1 MVVDTSALMAIFF
14 DEPDAAEFEVAID
27 ADPTRLISMGTVLE
41 CSMVLEARFGEAGVR
56 EFDYLLH
63 RLSFTSTPVDG
74 EQMEWGRLAFRNFG
88 KGRHR
93 AGLNFGDCFAYAL
106 SKTSGEPLL
115 FKGGD
120 FSLTDIPVVRSSPP

>member
-14 DEPDAAEFEVAID
+14 DEPDAAEFEDAID
-27 ADPTRLISMGTVLE
+27 GDPTRLISMGTVLE
-41 CSMVLEARFGEAGVR
+41 CSIVLEARYGEAAVR
-56 EFDYLLH
+56 ELDYLLH
-63 RLSFTSTPVDG
+63 RLSFALTPVDG
-74 EQMEWGRLAFRNFG
+74 EQMEWGRLAFRNYG

-115 FKGGD
+115 FKGAD
-120 FSLTDIPVVRSSPP
+120 FSLTDLQVARSSPR

>member
-14 DEPDAAEFEVAID
+14 DEPDAAEFEDAID
-27 ADPTRLISMGTVLE
+27 ADPARLISMGTVLE
-41 CSMVLEARFGEAGVR
+41 CSIVLEARFGEAGVR
-56 EFDYLLH
+56 ELDYLLH
-63 RLSFTSTPVDG
+63 RLSFTSIPVDG

-115 FKGGD
+115 FKGSD
-120 FSLTDIPVVRSSPP
+120 FSLTDIPAVRSSPR